1 MAALYTFRGRWVG
14 GNATRIPGGL
24 QETVGLPRQFAGPE
38 TNIGLA
44 AKEDSGWRIE
54 DGKNC
59 LGAGCCARTR
69 DHARGAHN
77 GRVSFTGPAD
87 ELKDD
92 ARLKEVYL

>member
-1 MAALYTFRGRWVG
+1 MAALYTFRGCWG
-14 GNATRIPGGL
+14 GGIATRIPGGL
-24 QETVGLPRQFAGPE
+24 QETVGLPRQFAVPE

-59 LGAGCCARTR
+59 LGAGCCAHTR
-69 DHARGAHN
+69 NLAGSARN